1 METTTKTSTGTIR
14 QGPAAGEMPG
24 SSHAPETDGN
34 QDSYLKRYYRTLPE
48 EKRLMLEKSLMNAHN
63 DQAHVSGLGK
73 GRVGGSRQ
81 VPDTKKGTEHK
92 TGADAEDNEGKE
104 SKKSST
110 CIVL

>member
-1 METTTKTSTGTIR
+1 MF
-14 QGPAAGEMPG
+14 M
-24 SSHAPETDGN
+24 
-34 QDSYLKRYYRTLPE
+34 YF
-48 EKRLMLEKSLMNAHN
+48 SLC
-63 DQAHVSGLGK
+63 V
-73 GRVGGSRQ
+73 